1 MPDPTV
7 TLARGREK
15 SLRRRHPWVYSG
27 AVARVDAALSGARA
41 QEEAAGATVDVLAA
55 DGTFLARGAYSPR
68 SRLRVRVWSF
78 DADEAIDEGFFRRRL
93 ERALAAREPVPAA
106 DEPAGRRLVYGE
118 SDGLPGVVV
127 DRYGEH
133 LVAQFLSAGAERWKG
148 AVIRALQELVP
159 AAGVYERS
167 DGEGRAK
174 EGLEPA
180 AGPLAGAEPPDL
192 VEIRE
197 GACRHLV
204 DVRHGHKTGFYL
216 DQRENRQR
224 LGELVAGRAAGARVL
239 NAFAY
244 TGGFGHAALAAGA
257 AHVTHVESSP
267 ALGALLARTTE
278 RNGFGPER
286 WAREEGNAFSVL
298 RGLRAEGRRFGLVI
312 LDPPKFAD
320 SPSRVEAAARGYKD
334 VNLLAFQLLEPG
346 GYLVTFS
353 CSGALKPDLFQKI
366 VADAALD
373 AGRETHLL
381 HRLEQAPD
389 HPTALPFPEGTY
401 LKGLVCRV
409 S

>member
-1 MPDPTV
+1 VPNPTV

-27 AVARVDAALSGARA
+27 ALARVDDALSG
-41 QEEAAGATVDVLAA
+41 EEAAGATVDVLAA
-55 DGTFLARGAYSPR
+55 DGTFLARGAISPA
-68 SRLRVRVWSF
+68 SRLRVRTWTF
-78 DADEAIDEGFFRRRL
+78 DPEEAVDETFFRRRL
-93 ERALAAREPVPAA
+93 ERALAAREPVPDAE
-106 DEPAGRRLVYGE
+106 EPAGRRLVYGE
-118 SDGLPGVVV
+118 SDGLPGIVV

-148 AVIRALQELVP
+148 AVIRALGELVP

-167 DGEGRAK
+167 HGDARAK

-180 AGPLAGAEPPDL
+180 TGVLAGEAPPEL

-216 DQRENRQR
+216 DQRENRMR

-239 NAFAY
+239 NVFAY

-257 AHVTHVESSP
+257 EHVTHVESSP
-267 ALGALLARTTE
+267 ALGALLARTAE
-278 RNGFGPER
+278 LNDFGPER
-286 WAREEGNAFSVL
+286 YAVEEGNAFSVL
-298 RGLRAEGRRFGLVI
+298 RGLRAADRRFDLVI

-320 SPSRVEAAARGYKD
+320 TPSRVEAAARGYKD

-353 CSGALKPDLFQKI
+353 CSGALKADLFQKI

-373 AGRETHLL
+373 ARRDAHLL

-401 LKGLVCRV
+401 LKGLVCRCL
-409 S
+409 